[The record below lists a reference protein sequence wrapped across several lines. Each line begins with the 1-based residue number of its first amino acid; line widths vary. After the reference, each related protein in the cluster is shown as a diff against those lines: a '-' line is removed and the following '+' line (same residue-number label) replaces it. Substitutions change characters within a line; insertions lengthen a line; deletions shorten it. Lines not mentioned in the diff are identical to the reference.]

1 MTYSIIRTRLADEDL
16 LEIWSYIAQNN
27 VEAADRI
34 FDKIDQKCQLL
45 STTPKA
51 GVRRDDL
58 VPGLLCLIEGNYL
71 IFYRIID
78 ETIEILRILHGARNL
93 KAIFH
98 Q

>member
-1 MTYSIIRTRLADEDL
+1 MSFSVIRTRLADEDL

-27 VEAADRI
+27 IDAADRL
-34 FDKIDQKCQLL
+34 FEKIDKKCQLL
-45 STTPKA
+45 AETPKA
-51 GVRRDDL
+51 SVRRDDL

-71 IFYRIID
+71 IFYRILG